1 MMSLPG
7 IQSLCGTR
15 WYKEVVRT
23 GWSDELPMIGQ
34 TGCIGGN
41 MGTENVDFEVE
52 EIPAYPLSG
61 EGEHLYLWIEK
72 NGKGTPEA
80 VKEIIKAFDVKEIN
94 VGYAGKKDAHAVTRQ
109 WISVHTS
116 SDSELPIARLNDLG
130 WMRVLRTTRHANK
143 LRLGHLKGNLF
154 KVRIVEMTRSDEAVA
169 AAIGI
174 LQRQG
179 GVNYFGKQRFG
190 FHGGNVAD
198 GMAIL
203 AGKRAPHQKRL
214 LLVSAVQSAI
224 FNLMAAA
231 RFEKLGNAAI
241 AGDVLQKINAG
252 CFVCENP
259 QIDTT
264 RIAQREVAVTLPL
277 FGKKVMPSGGDV
289 CEFERQCVRAF
300 FDEWATDGD
309 GGRGIPL
316 DPETLAKFSTGD
328 RRQFVIFPSILNF
341 IRIDASRIDVRFALP
356 PGGYA
361 TVLLRQLCGTSFT
374 R

>member
-1 MMSLPG
+1 MKTLW
-7 IQSLCGTR
+7 L
-15 WYKEVVRT
+15 
-23 GWSDELPMIGQ
+23 
-34 TGCIGGN
+34 IGGP
-41 MGTENVDFEVE
+41 MGVGKSSVGRALRDGLPRSIYLDGDWCWDASPFVVNAETKAMVMKNIRFLLRSFLECSEYENVVLAWVMHEQAIIAGLTEGLPDCRVIAVSLICSERELERRIRKDEAAGLRATLSVSTMDQPGL
-52 EIPAYPLSG
+52 PAS
-61 EGEHLYLWIEK
+61 
-72 NGKGTPEA
+72 
-80 VKEIIKAFDVKEIN
+80 
-94 VGYAGKKDAHAVTRQ
+94 
-109 WISVHTS
+109 
-116 SDSELPIARLNDLG
+116 IA
-130 WMRVLRTTRHANK
+130 
-143 LRLGHLKGNLF
+143 
-154 KVRIVEMTRSDEAVA
+154 MTCDEAVA